1 MTGRHRL
8 YDPWGQECIF
18 FMQIMV
24 FLMNEFINKWMG
36 KQISEIPTWAKGQ
49 TIILRNLKEPD
60 PTTLQRADIK
70 LSEKKLQYM
79 KVTSVDPLS

>member
-1 MTGRHRL
+1 
-8 YDPWGQECIF
+8 
-18 FMQIMV
+18 
-24 FLMNEFINKWMG
+24 MG